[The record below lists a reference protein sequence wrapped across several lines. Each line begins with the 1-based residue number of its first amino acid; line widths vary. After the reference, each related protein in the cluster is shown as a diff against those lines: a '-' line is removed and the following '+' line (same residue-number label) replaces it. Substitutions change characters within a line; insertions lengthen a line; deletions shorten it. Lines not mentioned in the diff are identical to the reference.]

1 MKKGLIVFVS
11 AAAAAWVVLVSSV
24 VLLLA
29 GVASS
34 ASDEFVIGYQRAA
47 DLMNGSWQAILAFDT
62 VRYDNDLDLA
72 DPNLSALEF
81 FIIDYKEY
89 VWVPPSGKGQNR
101 VPGHWRLFK
110 NGTLDT
116 SEKIR
121 KYF

>member
-62 VRYDNDLDLA
+62 GDWSK
-72 DPNLSALEF
+72 PE
-81 FIIDYKEY
+81 
-89 VWVPPSGKGQNR
+89 
-101 VPGHWRLFK
+101 HWTPQRK
-110 NGTLDT
+110 
-116 SEKIR
+116 SENISD
-121 KYF
+121 